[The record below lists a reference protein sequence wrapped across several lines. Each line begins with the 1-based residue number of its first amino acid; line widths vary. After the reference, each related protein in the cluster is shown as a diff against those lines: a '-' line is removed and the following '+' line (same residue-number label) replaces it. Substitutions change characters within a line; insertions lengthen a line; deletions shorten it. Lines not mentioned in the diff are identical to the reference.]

1 MMGKALLSISPAGQ
15 GQLVKMFIT
24 LDTHGIHAYGSCFAY
39 FKHCPATGMQ
49 NGDVAT
55 GKI

>member
-1 MMGKALLSISPAGQ
+1 MVGKALLSISPAGQ

-24 LDTHGIHAYGSCFAY
+24 LDTHGIHAYGSCLAY

-49 NGDVAT
+49 TGDEAT